1 MMELHR
7 DGYRVS
13 SGLNR
18 KTVVVKT
25 VVKSQEM
32 GETLLGIY
40 LDITT
45 VPEFLPVLAT
55 VPSGGEK

>member
-7 DGYRVS
+7 DGCRVP
-13 SGLNR
+13 SGLSR
-18 KTVVVKT
+18 KTVVVTT

-40 LDITT
+40 LDITA

-55 VPSGGEK
+55 PPSGGEK